1 MKLNLTTADDVA
13 EQLQVSRQRVYELV
27 RLERIPLGVAVWI
40 GERQLRFDQDALR
53 EWIAKGGFAKG
64 AQVEEPAAPVP
75 VTSKVTSKS
84 RPASR
89 KRSVQRVAA

>member
-1 MKLNLTTADDVA
+1 MKLNLTNADDVA

-53 EWIAKGGFAKG
+53 EWIAKGGIARD
-64 AQVEEPAAPVP
+64 AQVTEPAPPTP
-75 VTSKVTSKS
+75 VTAKP

-89 KRSVQRVAA
+89 KRSVQRAAA